1 MEQKGA
7 NCVVDYWQNNWRIVF
22 NKRTN
27 DRVVF
32 LPTVRA
38 AEWPDLDFGDMRS
51 QQISKPTGPPCTGT
65 RNLLFFPLYCSFY
78 YNAFSMECVYVR
90 FQVVIYDGDSSS

>member
-27 DRVVF
+27 DRVVVYPQF
-32 LPTVRA
+32 AR
-38 AEWPDLDFGDMRS
+38 
-51 QQISKPTGPPCTGT
+51 QQGMT
-65 RNLLFFPLYCSFY
+65 RP
-78 YNAFSMECVYVR
+78 EP
-90 FQVVIYDGDSSS
+90 

>member
-27 DRVVF
+27 DRVVVPVVLVVVVYPQF
-32 LPTVRA
+32 ARRQGMTRPETV
-38 AEWPDLDFGDMRS
+38 E
-51 QQISKPTGPPCTGT
+51 T
-65 RNLLFFPLYCSFY
+65 
-78 YNAFSMECVYVR
+78 
-90 FQVVIYDGDSSS
+90 